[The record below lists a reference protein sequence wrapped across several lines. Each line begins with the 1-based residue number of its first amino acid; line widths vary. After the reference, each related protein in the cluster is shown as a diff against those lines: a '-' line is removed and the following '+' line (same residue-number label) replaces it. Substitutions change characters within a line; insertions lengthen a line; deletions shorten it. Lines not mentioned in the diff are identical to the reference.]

1 MNEPEYQEFD
11 ILIYIAA
18 VFVFFASIV
27 IFWPVQEADAATI
40 KQTMEISWANER
52 SLAPELSNQYD
63 TDKLKS
69 IGPKIEYILKDQTLQ
84 LYIWQYLTD
93 EMNLSN
99 ECAAGI
105 FGNMMVECGGYS
117 FDLQPTIYSPGG
129 YYYGICQWSTSNH
142 HRSINGRCLN
152 EQLQYLAST
161 IRSEMDDYGYLSFEG
176 ATDPESAAYYFARFY
191 ERCSDPYGRGG
202 CAREA
207 YERFET

>member
-1 MNEPEYQEFD
+1 MNEPDYQEFD

-40 KQTMEISWANER
+40 KQTPDISWVNER

-84 LYIWQYLTD
+84 LYIWRYLTD
-93 EMNLSN
+93 DMGLSDV
-99 ECAAGI
+99 CAAGI

-117 FDLQPTIYSPGG
+117 FDLQPTIYSSGG
-129 YYYGICQWSTSNH
+129 YYYGLCQWSTSNH
-142 HRSINGRCLN
+142 HSGIRGGTL
-152 EQLQYLAST
+152 EQQLEYLRDT
-161 IRSEMDDYGYLSFEG
+161 IESEMGSSCYRRFTESDTASG
-176 ATDPESAAYYFARFY
+176 ASVMFARYY
-191 ERCSDPYGRGG
+191 ERCGDPYGRQG
-202 CAREA
+202 CAERA
-207 YERFET
+207 YERFGC